1 MECVDNHFECEWCV
15 FDNVCHSKT
24 EECASSQLGR
34 VTGPETCPHI
44 LNNTAVL
51 IPVGVEQS
59 FKVQAA
65 NLPGDENLPGGRPIS
80 YKCVLDYEGREVSVP
95 ATRLSNSLLECHSES
110 YTFQTEVDQLSV
122 VLSVQWNDIIRI
134 DNPSQFSVILYKCDV
149 ERPNCGV
156 CISADAK
163 YQCGWCE
170 STQQCSIDN
179 QCSNWYSGGDLC
191 PTPRVTSFSPR
202 AGPVEGQTN
211 LTIRGINL
219 GQTVSNIHN
228 ITVAGHPCDPYPE
241 TYITATEIVCMTQG
255 VSNPLSGPII
265 VRLASENKTEEGHSE
280 QDFRFVVPKII
291 SHRPILGPASGGTRV
306 TITGHDLDAASSI
319 KAVVADHDCTVVSIF
334 QDSIVCVTSPA
345 LPGDHGYVGMRFDGR
360 YVEGTLQFTY
370 NPDPTILSIKRFRSI
385 KSGGVPVRVEGTNLN
400 VIQNPQMMFRLPDKN
415 FTANCTVSSPE
426 TMFCPTPNMSASSVP
441 LPYETRQGQYGL
453 ILDGVKNFTSLE
465 GLPGVQPFEFV
476 SDPYYQKFHE
486 ADHIKKLSYGQ
497 PKLLTI
503 LGENL
508 TLAYEEKDVEVLIGD
523 FRCQKILLAASK
535 LSCDL
540 PDEQPQSTNGDL
552 YPTVLVRHGNLEFY
566 VGKLHYE
573 PKEIPWILIIGV
585 AAGSLLAI
593 IIFMMT
599 LVVYCRKAN
608 ANERLVKQLEQQRDT
623 LEMKVAKE
631 CKEAFAELQT
641 SVNTVTSDLGC
652 GIPFHSY
659 HIYAMKTMFPDQPN
673 HPVLR
678 ELPLPRDRKTN
689 SERGLQMFG
698 QLIDNKT
705 FLLCLI
711 QTLEEQRTFN
721 LRDVSAVASL
731 LMVVLQSKM
740 DYATDIMKVL
750 LERLIEK
757 HLEKDRAR
765 LLMRRNE
772 SVAEK
777 MVSNWLSFL
786 LYNFLVDSAGEPLFT
801 LFYGIKQQVEMGPI
815 DSITGEAR
823 YGLSEVKI
831 IRQTIENKTLTI
843 YAMGLDKDAD
853 PQQVKVHTCDSISQV
868 KEKILDSIYRTTPYS
883 HRPPKEELDLALVK
897 GLDWDTVSHTKHRN
911 IYAIGKTP
919 PYSHRPCKNLH
930 NLEWR
935 CGLSGRK
942 ILPEDNGIIDGD
954 WKRLTMLSDEQVR
967 DGDTIALV
975 PKQGFTMSAF
985 TSPTTGRYTASPCR
999 STTPMLGSSDVE
1011 NGVKLW
1017 HLVKQ
1022 SDHDNMKGNEKDH
1035 KMMAEI
1041 YLPRLLTTKVTL
1053 QKFVD
1058 DLFET
1063 IFSVNYRS
1071 NTLPRAIKYLFDFFD
1086 DQAKQHGIT
1095 NPEVVHSW
1103 KSNSLPLR
1111 FWVNLIKNPHH
1122 IFDIYKSDTVDAC
1135 LSIVGQCLMDACS
1148 VSEHQLTKDSP
1159 SSKLLYA
1166 KDIPKYKEWVARY
1179 YDDIKNMPPISD
1191 QDMNAVLAEHSNS
1204 HQYDFHKL
1212 SALNEL
1218 YHTYAKKYGEQIS
1231 ESLQRDEF
1239 GQKYK
1244 LAEKFEHVE
1253 QLMIDSESNHTI

>member
-1 MECVDNHFECEWCV
+1 MECVDNHFDCEWCV
-15 FDNVCHSKT
+15 FDNVCKSRTDSCGSK
-24 EECASSQLGR
+24 EIAGNK
-34 VTGPETCPHI
+34 VTNPDTCPRI
-44 LNNTAVL
+44 YNDTEVL
-51 IPVGVEQS
+51 IPVGVERS
-59 FKVQAA
+59 YTIKAA
-65 NLPGDENLPGGRPIS
+65 NLPGGGEQTTEIS
-80 YKCVLDYEGREVSVP
+80 YKCVLDYEGREMSVP
-95 ATRLSNSLLECHSES
+95 AVRVSDSVLQCQPAIYNYETDADVLP
-110 YTFQTEVDQLSV
+110 V
-122 VLSVQWNDIIRI
+122 VLSVQWNNNFKI
-134 DNPSQFSVILYKCDV
+134 DNPSGFTVNLFKCNV
-149 ERPNCGV
+149 NRPNCGV
-156 CISADAK
+156 CISADTK
-163 YQCGWCE
+163 YECGWCE
-170 STQQCSIDN
+170 STQQCSIDDR
-179 QCSNWYSGGDLC
+179 CSDWYSSGDLC
-191 PTPRVTSFSPR
+191 PTPSIISFSPR
-202 AGPVEGQTN
+202 AGPVEGRTN
-211 LTIRGINL
+211 LTIQGINL
-219 GQTVSNIHN
+219 GQSTANIHN
-228 ITVAGHPCDPYPE
+228 VTVAGHHCEMFPE
-241 TYITATEIVCMTQG
+241 RYVTATEIVCMIQG
-255 VSNPLSGPII
+255 VSSPTSGPI
-265 VRLASENKTEEGHSE
+265 VVKLMSGNKTEEGQTDE
-280 QDFRFVVPKII
+280 DFRFVVPKII
-291 SHRPILGPASGGTRV
+291 SHEPNMGPASGGTRV
-306 TITGHDLDAASSI
+306 TISGHDLDAASSI
-319 KAVVADHDCTVVSIF
+319 TAMLAQHECIVESISQEAVICQT
-334 QDSIVCVTSPA
+334 TPA
-345 LPGDHGYVGMRFDGR
+345 PVGERGYAGMRFDGR
-360 YVEGTLQFTY
+360 YVEGTLFYTY
-370 NPDPTILSIKRFRSI
+370 NPDPVITGIKRFKSI
-385 KSGGVPVRVEGTNLN
+385 KSGGLPVTVEGTNLN
-400 VIQNPQMMFRLPDKN
+400 VIQSPKMVFRLP
-415 FTANCTVSSPE
+415 TRTVTSNCTVTSSE
-426 TMFCPTPNMSASSVP
+426 TMICLTPNISDVRV
-441 LPYETRQGQYGL
+441 LPEMKREHYGF
-453 ILDGVKNFTSLE
+453 ILDGVQNFTSLKQMS
-465 GLPGVQPFEFV
+465 GVQPFEFV

-486 ADHIKKLSYGQ
+486 PDHIRKFMYGQ
-497 PKLLTI
+497 QKLLTI
-503 LGENL
+503 QGENL
-508 TLAYEEKDVEVLIGD
+508 TLAYEENDVEVYIGESLC
-523 FRCQKILLAASK
+523 RKILLAASK
-535 LSCDL
+535 LSCEA
-540 PDEQPQSTNGDL
+540 PDEQPKSTKGDL
-552 YPTVLVRHGNLEFY
+552 YPSVIVKHGNLEFN

-573 PKEIPWILIIGV
+573 PKEIPWILIIGA

-623 LEMKVAKE
+623 LELRVAKE

-678 ELPLPRDRKTN
+678 ELPLPNDRKTN
-689 SERGLQMFG
+689 TERGLQMLS

-711 QTLEEQRTFN
+711 TTLEEQRNFK
-721 LRDVSAVASL
+721 LRDVSALASL

-786 LYNFLVDSAGEPLFT
+786 LYNFLVESAGEPLFT
-801 LFYGIKQQVEMGPI
+801 LFFGIKQQVEMGPI

-831 IRQTIENKTLTI
+831 IRQTIDNKTLTI

-853 PQQVKVHTCDSISQV
+853 PIQVKVHTCDSISQV
-868 KEKILDSIYRTTPYS
+868 KEKILDAIYKTTPYS
-883 HRPPKEELDLALVK
+883 HRPPKEELDL
-897 GLDWDTVSHTKHRN
+897 
-911 IYAIGKTP
+911 
-919 PYSHRPCKNLH
+919 
-930 NLEWR
+930 EWR

-942 ILPEDNGIIDGD
+942 VLAEDSGAVDGE

-985 TSPTTGRYTASPCR
+985 TTSSRLASSTAASPCR

-1011 NGVKLW
+1011 NGLKLW

-1022 SDHDNMKGNEKDH
+1022 SDHDNNIKGNNEKDH

-1086 DQAKQHGIT
+1086 DQAKQQGVT

-1111 FWVNLIKNPHH
+1111 FWVNLIKNPDH

-1179 YDDIKNMPPISD
+1179 YEDIKNMPPISD

-1204 HQYDFHKL
+1204 HQYDFHTL

-1218 YHTYAKKYGEQIS
+1218 YHSYAKKYSEQIS

-1239 GQKYK
+1239 ALKYK
-1244 LAEKFEHVE
+1244 LAEKFAHVE
-1253 QLMIDSESNHTI
+1253 QLMVDSETI